1 MHKIGQR
8 VGLLGPL
15 LKSGLALMKN
25 VFKPLAKG
33 LLIPLGL
40 TAAAASATDRA
51 IHEKVLQS
59 CTIKL
64 IISNNE
70 MNHIINITNPNP
82 GGLLGVRFE
91 VGGRV
96 GGKIT
101 PCLKLVRIMIE
112 NWNLVRKYRSICSF
126 GKFSF

>member
-1 MHKIGQR
+1 MNKIGQR
-8 VGLLGPL
+8 VGCLARLLGPL

-25 VFKPLAKG
+25 VFKPLAKR

-40 TAAAASATDRA
+40 TAVAAATDRA
-51 IHEKVLQS
+51 IHEKVFQS

-70 MNHIINITNPNP
+70 MNHIINIINPNP
-82 GGLLGVRFE
+82 GGFLGVGFE
-91 VGGRV
+91 LRWGV

-101 PCLKLVRIMIE
+101 PCVKLVRIMIE
-112 NWNLVRKYRSICSF
+112 N
-126 GKFSF
+126 